1 MVSSKARVVGLFM
14 PYKQEVADSS
24 PALPTILL
32 VLESGLY
39 VYRAVNTLPTQ
50 FLIVLK
56 IVPI

>member
-1 MVSSKARVVGLFM
+1 M